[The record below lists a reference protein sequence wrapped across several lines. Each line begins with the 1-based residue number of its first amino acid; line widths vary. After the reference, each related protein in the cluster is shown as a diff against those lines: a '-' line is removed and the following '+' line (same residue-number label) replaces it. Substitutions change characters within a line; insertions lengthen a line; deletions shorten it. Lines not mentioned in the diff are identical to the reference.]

1 MKLCCTT
8 DQPQRTSGAAEIQNT
23 SSRKEC
29 DGQPASITDKT
40 RQKYPCSSR
49 SGQSTPLLP
58 FCRTPAEQRTPG
70 PCCRTGAGAEQRRST
85 SRQAA
90 RRGAGTNGARTGSCN
105 RQQGMRPRR
114 AATTASTTGGREN
127 SRGSVWP
134 NGSATAG
141 GRGWLSAGPAALR
154 QAEDSRAP
162 RRAANRQIRD
172 GGQEAATGGRWEQRT
187 VAGEEK
193 KIPYRTRSD
202 SML

>member
-1 MKLCCTT
+1 MGNLLQSRTKQGRNTPAAA
-8 DQPQRTSGAAEIQNT
+8 DQGRAP
-23 SSRKEC
+23 
-29 DGQPASITDKT
+29 
-40 RQKYPCSSR
+40 
-49 SGQSTPLLP
+49 PLLP

-127 SRGSVWP
+127 SRGSVRP

-141 GRGWLSAGPAALR
+141 GRGWLSTGPAALR

-162 RRAANRQIRD
+162 RWAANRQIRD
-172 GGQEAATGGRWEQRT
+172 GRQEAATGGRWEQRT
-187 VAGEEK
+187 AGESRDGRR
-193 KIPYRTRSD
+193 PAAADGGR
-202 SML
+202 

>member
-1 MKLCCTT
+1 MEQGRAL
-8 DQPQRTSGAAEIQNT
+8 E
-23 SSRKEC
+23 
-29 DGQPASITDKT
+29 
-40 RQKYPCSSR
+40 
-49 SGQSTPLLP
+49 QSTP
-58 FCRTPAEQRTPG
+58 C

-127 SRGSVWP
+127 SRGSVWA

-187 VAGEEK
+187 AGEGRDGRRPAAADGGRRGK
-193 KIPYRTRSD
+193 KNPLSNP
-202 SML
+202 L